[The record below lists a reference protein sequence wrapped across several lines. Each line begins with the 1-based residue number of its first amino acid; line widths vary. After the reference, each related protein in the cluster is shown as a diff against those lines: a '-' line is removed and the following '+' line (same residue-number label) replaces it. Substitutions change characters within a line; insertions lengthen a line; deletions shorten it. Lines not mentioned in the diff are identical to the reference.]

1 MLRLSLVLLAL
12 TLPLLPATPY
22 AGIPLWAWA
31 SMGISLLYGIVLI
44 FAVENEW
51 DDGIQDG

>member
-1 MLRLSLVLLAL
+1 MLKLSLLFLFL
-12 TLPLLPATPY
+12 TIPLLPSAPY

-31 SMGISLLYGIVLI
+31 SMSMSLLYAIVLI

-51 DDGIQDG
+51 DDGSQDG